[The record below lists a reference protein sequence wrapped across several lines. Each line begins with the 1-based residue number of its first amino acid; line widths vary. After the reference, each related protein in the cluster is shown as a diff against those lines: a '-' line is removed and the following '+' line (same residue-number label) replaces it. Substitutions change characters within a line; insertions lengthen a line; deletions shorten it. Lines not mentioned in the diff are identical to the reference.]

1 MLGNF
6 TFHNPTKLHFG
17 EESLSKLS
25 EELKNYGKKVLL
37 CYGGGSIK
45 RNGIYEQVMA
55 ELKKAGC
62 EVVEVSGVM
71 PNPTIEKVLEGAH
84 TARKE
89 NVDFILGVGGG
100 STVDYCKAV
109 AGSAWYDGDP
119 WEYYFKNWQPLTC
132 RWIPVGCVLTMAG
145 TGSEMDSCSVVSSHT
160 ENRKLFYNF
169 RNPDFAI
176 LNPRFTFTVPKYQ
189 MVAGIY
195 DIMSHILEQYLS
207 GTDDNTSDYIA
218 EGLMRSLIVSSRKA
232 IVNPEDYEARSNIMW
247 TATWALNTLIDRGK
261 ATDWMVHMLG
271 QAVAAFTDATHG
283 HTLAAVSGAYY
294 RLLISKS
301 PDAVQKFKR
310 LAENVWGVRP
320 DGEPSGTVAGAA
332 GTAAEADIKVAM
344 KGLEAMEEWMRELG
358 LAMNITDC
366 GAKPEQIEGMA
377 DACPICQ
384 GGYYILN
391 RDEVVQVLKDS
402 L

>member
-17 EESLSKLS
+17 EDSLSKLS
-25 EELKNYGKKVLL
+25 EELKNYGKKIML

-45 RNGIYEQVMA
+45 RNGIYDQVMT

-62 EVVEVSGVM
+62 EVVEMAGVM

-84 TARKE
+84 TARQE

-119 WEYYFKNWQPLTC
+119 WEYYFKNWQPMTC
-132 RWIPVGCVLTMAG
+132 RWIPVGCVLTMA
-145 TGSEMDSCSVVSSHT
+145 SVISSHT

-169 RNPDFAI
+169 RNPDFSI

-232 IVNPEDYEARSNIMW
+232 NDYEARSNIMW
-247 TATWALNTLIDRGK
+247 TATWALNTLIDRAK

-310 LAENVWGVRP
+310 LAMNVWGV
-320 DGEPSGTVAGAA
+320 S
-332 GTAAEADIKVAM
+332 ADVKTDEQVAM
-344 KGLEAMEEWMRELG
+344 EGLETMEQWMRELG

-366 GAKPEQIEGMA
+366 GAKPELIEGMA

-391 RDEVVQVLKDS
+391 RDEVVKVLKES

>member
-1 MLGNF
+1 
-6 TFHNPTKLHFG
+6 
-17 EESLSKLS
+17 
-25 EELKNYGKKVLL
+25 
-37 CYGGGSIK
+37 
-45 RNGIYEQVMA
+45 MA

-62 EVVEVSGVM
+62 EVVEMAGVM

-84 TARKE
+84 MARQE

-109 AGSAWYDGDP
+109 AGSAWCDGDP
-119 WEYYFKNWQPLTC
+119 WEYYFKNWQPMTC

-145 TGSEMDSCSVVSSHT
+145 TGSEMDSCSVISSHT

-169 RNPDFAI
+169 RNPDFSI

-218 EGLMRSLIVSSRKA
+218 EGLMRSLIVSSGKA

-247 TATWALNTLIDRGK
+247 TATWALNTLIDRAK

-310 LAENVWGVRP
+310 LAMNVWNV
-320 DGEPSGTVAGAA
+320 S
-332 GTAAEADIKVAM
+332 AEAKTAIEREESDARINYPEREQARPKVKTDKQVAM
-344 KGLEAMEEWMRELG
+344 EGLEAMEQWMRELG

-366 GAKPEQIEGMA
+366 GAKPEQ
-377 DACPICQ
+377 
-384 GGYYILN
+384 N
-391 RDEVVQVLKDS
+391 
-402 L
+402 

>member
-17 EESLSKLS
+17 EDSLSKLS
-25 EELKNYGKKVLL
+25 EELKNYGKKVML

-45 RNGIYEQVMA
+45 RNGIYDQVMA

-62 EVVEVSGVM
+62 EVVEIAGVM

-100 STVDYCKAV
+100 STIDYCKILGVGGGSTIDYCKAV

-119 WEYYFKNWQPLTC
+119 WEYYFKNWQPMTC

-145 TGSEMDSCSVVSSHT
+145 TGSEMDSCSVISSHS

-218 EGLMRSLIVSSRKA
+218 EGLMRSLIVSSSKA

-247 TATWALNTLIDRGK
+247 TATWALNTLIDRAK

-310 LAENVWGVRP
+310 LAMNVWGV
-320 DGEPSGTVAGAA
+320 S
-332 GTAAEADIKVAM
+332 AEGQTDEQIAM
-344 KGLEAMEEWMRELG
+344 EGLETMEQWMRELG

-391 RDEVVQVLKDS
+391 RDEVVQVLKNS

>member
-17 EESLSKLS
+17 EDALSKLS
-25 EELKNYGKKVLL
+25 EELKQYGKKVML
-37 CYGGGSIK
+37 CYG
-45 RNGIYEQVMA
+45 YDQVIA

-62 EVVEVSGVM
+62 EVVEISGVM
-71 PNPTIEKVLEGAH
+71 PNPTIEKVLEGAR
-84 TARKE
+84 TARME

-109 AGSAWYDGDP
+109 AGCAWYDGDP
-119 WEYYFKNWQPLTC
+119 WEYYFKNWQPMTC

-145 TGSEMDSCSVVSSHT
+145 TGSEMDSCSVISSHT
-160 ENRKLFYNF
+160 ENRKMFYNF

-232 IVNPEDYEARSNIMW
+232 LLNAEDYEARSNIMW
-247 TATWALNTLIDRGK
+247 TATWAL
-261 ATDWMVHMLG
+261 
-271 QAVAAFTDATHG
+271 
-283 HTLAAVSGAYY
+283 Y

-301 PDAVQKFKR
+301 HDAVQKFRR
-310 LAENVWGVRP
+310 LAVNVWNVCP
-320 DGEPSGTVAGAA
+320 DGKSDEK
-332 GTAAEADIKVAM
+332 IAM
-344 KGLEAMEEWMRELG
+344 EGLETMEKWMRELG
-358 LAMNITDC
+358 LAMNITEC
-366 GAKPEQIEGMA
+366 GAKPELIEGMA

-384 GGYYILN
+384 GGYHILN
-391 RDEVVQVLKDS
+391 RDEVIQVLKDS